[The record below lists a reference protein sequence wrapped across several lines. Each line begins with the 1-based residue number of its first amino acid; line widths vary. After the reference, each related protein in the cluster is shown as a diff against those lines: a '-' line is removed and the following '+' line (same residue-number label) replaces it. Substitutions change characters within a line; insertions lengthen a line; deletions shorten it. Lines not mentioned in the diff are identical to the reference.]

1 MDIFFLSKDFL
12 MNFSSGAKCQE
23 FTENLAGIF
32 VNSILEP
39 KSFAISSDDAS
50 LRCGSRGQPVDNV
63 NVVSYVVLLCSV
75 VSYPIEWTLLV
86 LRDPVQGYRSDIK
99 ADIRAI
105 CPSSRQ
111 QRGQRLW
118 RGSQRH
124 HACGRAAIT
133 CVCDCVP
140 LFTRKSVSFVSCQ
153 KRAGRREIKGESQR
167 QILLS
172 EGENWFFLKLKWKWG
187 RLICREVRALEVEEE
202 AKYWSREEKVFG
214 FPNKMVPRQRNE
226 STHFISQLGLRRDT
240 PGK

>member
-1 MDIFFLSKDFL
+1 MGWSSEWIFFFFPRIFL

-23 FTENLAGIF
+23 FTENLAGIL
-32 VNSILEP
+32 VNSMLEA

-63 NVVSYVVLLCSV
+63 NVVSYVALLCSV
-75 VSYPIEWTLLV
+75 VTYPIEWTLLV
-86 LRDPVQGYRSDIK
+86 LRDPVQGYRSDVK

-105 CPSSRQ
+105 YPSSRQ

-118 RGSQRH
+118 RGSRRH

-153 KRAGRREIKGESQR
+153 KRAGRREIKGDSQK

-187 RLICREVRALEVEEE
+187 WREVDLQGSESVRSGKGGKVLVQRRKSFWISKQNG
-202 AKYWSREEKVFG
+202 AKAAQWVNTF
-214 FPNKMVPRQRNE
+214 
-226 STHFISQLGLRRDT
+226 H
-240 PGK
+240 